1 MFDPRDLSSDPRT
14 LTPERPKRDPLKE
27 RQDRTRTGSR
37 AEFDPRSEREDFT
50 SRTERAVAEIG
61 MYRTVAYKDLSEA
74 HFDGHPYATR
84 RAVDRMIQQG
94 DVQEQ
99 TAKGPQGGTYKVLT
113 LTGKGVHR
121 AEVAAQDQGLDSGQ
135 KAWSGIVKSAELQH
149 DTAVFRAAGF
159 RQTVDASRALVD
171 DLTPLRLLKAH
182 EASEVLSEL
191 TNRPGTPWD
200 GATGSGMNWRLA
212 VSELEA
218 DRRNLRLD
226 GEPVVLYSLLSP
238 PGSARSNL
246 LSDLYRLDATLTVTL
261 EWRPQRL
268 DSARRK
274 IRGAQRHYF
283 SKRYS
288 MSAHVQETEGS
299 AAAMVD
305 TAAAAESD
313 RLGDALVELET
324 DGVAYGDLALTIA
337 IHGPLEHTESL
348 DGDIRRIFASHDA
361 KVIREGYGQLPA
373 WFSRM
378 PGQPRRRQVR
388 SVFVSAGVTACMAP
402 IFGPPVGTPQSGH
415 LRAAALAILETGWR
429 TPYHYDLFQG
439 DVGHTLVLGAT
450 GAGKSFS
457 LNFLL
462 VQALQYDPRILIL
475 DLGGSYRWLTQF
487 LGGGYMEL
495 SPATADGEG
504 FQLRPFSLPAGERTY
519 QFLTGW
525 ISRLLRIG
533 GWNLSGSDPSEIRAR
548 VEDLYAFEP
557 PERTLGTLVH
567 SLPSK
572 MWPALGRWHG
582 DGAWGKY
589 FDNPAD
595 GEDLQFQDWQVI
607 DMAGA
612 AEHEDLCE
620 AALFYLLER
629 LRLALE
635 NPDETARVKLMV
647 VDEAWRYLQDPAVL
661 SYLAE
666 AAKTWRKK
674 NAALI
679 VATQSAVDVTG
690 TAGAEVLLESMPTK
704 LFLANPDLPEKAAE
718 TFRLNPS
725 EMNTIRGLIP
735 KRELYLRRPD
745 AAGILRLEVD
755 PASYWLYTSSPVDAA
770 KRAAEGKH
778 GLGLNL
784 ANLGQAARGTVP
796 FCDEEL
802 GALEALFPGLIEMNL
817 AVSQFLIVDVGFA
830 RSFPGQLL
838 DPGQVLSFPF
848 VSLNL
853 LENLAGGLWVFMEIG
868 DQLVSNMFNHPE
880 TDGGPGG
887 RDVGTA

>member
-1 MFDPRDLSSDPRT
+1 MNVNNELMDYEAAGSLAEELPWWGWLEDGQTCLTRAGELMSIGRMTPSVLDGQ
-14 LTPERPKRDPLKE
+14 TPEQL
-27 RQDRTRTGSR
+27 DRVIDRWQR
-37 AEFDPRSEREDFT
+37 
-50 SRTERAVAEIG
+50 
-61 MYRTVAYKDLSEA
+61 MLS
-74 HFDGHPYATR
+74 
-84 RAVDRMIQQG
+84 
-94 DVQEQ
+94 
-99 TAKGPQGGTYKVLT
+99 
-113 LTGKGVHR
+113 
-121 AEVAAQDQGLDSGQ
+121 GLDSRTRLYFYLLRRPIHFADDTDGAASSVAALGRRKRRAFLADRVQ
-135 KAWSGIVKSAELQH
+135 DVSAYVAWVHDPHLSAVTTGRTGGPWWMAYAKNWMARRRNRHESVYLH
-149 DTAVFRAAGF
+149 SSIESAAAGF
-159 RQTVDASRALVD
+159 RQLVEASRALVD
-171 DLTPLRLLKAH
+171 DLTPVRMLEAR
-182 EASEVLSEL
+182 EASLVLNEL
-191 TNRPGTPWD
+191 TNRPGTFWD
-200 GATGSGMNWRLA
+200 GARGSGMNWRLA

-218 DRRNLRLD
+218 ERRNLRLD
-226 GEPVVLYSLLSP
+226 GEPVILYSLLSP
-238 PGSARSNL
+238 PAAARANL
-246 LSDLYRLDATLTVTL
+246 LQGLYRLDATMTVTL

-268 DSARRK
+268 DAARRK

-288 MSAHVQETEGS
+288 MSAHVQGTEGTAS
-299 AAAMVD
+299 AMVD

-324 DGVAYGDLALTIA
+324 DGIAYGDLALTVA
-337 IHGPLEHTESL
+337 IHGPLSETEGL
-348 DGDIRRIFASHDA
+348 DGDIRRIFNSHDA

-378 PGQPRRRQVR
+378 PAQPRRRQVR
-388 SVFVSAGVTACMAP
+388 SVFVSAGAVASMAP

-415 LRAAALAILETGWR
+415 LRKPALAVLETRWR

-450 GAGKSFS
+450 GAGKSFL

-462 VQALQYDPRILIL
+462 VQALQYDPRVLIL

-495 SPATADGEG
+495 SPDGSGSAG
-504 FQLRPFSLPAGERTY
+504 FRLRPFSLPVGERSF

-533 GWNLSGSDPSEIRAR
+533 GWKLSGEDPSEIRAR
-548 VEDLYAFEP
+548 VEDLYAFAP
-557 PERTLGTLVH
+557 QRRTLGVLVR
-567 SLPSK
+567 SLPAK

-582 DGAWGKY
+582 AGAWARY

-595 GEDLQFQDWQVI
+595 GDDLNFQDWQVI

-647 VDEAWRYLQDPAVL
+647 VDEAWRYLKDPAIL
-661 SYLAE
+661 GYLAE

-674 NAALI
+674 NAALV

-690 TAGAEVLLESMPTK
+690 TAGAEALLESMPTK

-725 EMNTIRGLIP
+725 EVNTIRGLIP
-735 KRELYLRRPD
+735 KRELYLRRTD

-755 PASYWLYTSSPVDAA
+755 PASYWLYTSSPVDAQ
-770 KRAAEGKH
+770 KRAEAVKQY
-778 GLGLNL
+778 GL
-784 ANLGQAARGTVP
+784 T
-796 FCDEEL
+796 
-802 GALEALFPGLIEMNL
+802 EAIEH
-817 AVSQFLIVDVGFA
+817 
-830 RSFPGQLL
+830 
-838 DPGQVLSFPF
+838 LS
-848 VSLNL
+848 
-853 LENLAGGLWVFMEIG
+853 
-868 DQLVSNMFNHPE
+868 
-880 TDGGPGG
+880 
-887 RDVGTA
+887 RR